1 MLLKS
6 RPAEEKA
13 DLNVTPLIDV
23 MMVLLIFFMLTA
35 KFTQETKVD
44 IERPS
49 ASSGSTPKA
58 SALRVTLDRNGA
70 LWVGDVPVKPWA
82 LQGRVRDFL
91 REQGDGS
98 VLVVTDRRVSADKLI
113 EVVDQCR
120 LAGASDVGVI
130 TDAEGG

>member
-1 MLLKS
+1 MLMN
-6 RPAEEKA
+6 RRMVEEKA

-35 KFTQETKVD
+35 KFTEETQVD

-49 ASSGSTPKA
+49 AGSGSAPKA
-58 SALRVTLDRNGA
+58 QALRVTIDRSGA

-91 REQGDGS
+91 REQGEGT
-98 VLVVTDRRVSADKLI
+98 VLVQTDRRVPAEKLI

-120 LAGASDVGVI
+120 LAGAQDVGVI
-130 TDAEGG
+130 TDAEG